1 MKSKLINYDK
11 STDKISLKIED
22 LPTVDKLQETIKKM
36 SEEPDISKYDEKL
49 IKEYSKAHKFI
60 KVGIKKTFLIKKG
73 KNFNLGNEKF
83 SNELTFD
90 LLINDKWETLNF
102 SKYNYNTFGKKVPN
116 GALHRLLCVRSQ
128 IREIFLEQ
136 GFEEMPTNNLVESS
150 FWNFDALFQPQQHP
164 SREAH
169 DTFFLSYPAKA
180 NTEKFHPEY
189 FQKVKEIHENG
200 GYGSVG
206 LKYKWTANEEEK
218 IS

>member
-60 KVGIKKTFLIKKG
+60 KVGIKKTFLIEKG